1 VRIRRAWFVPVGL
14 AVLVATAGLLVVTH
28 AGADT
33 DRCTEFRAAARER
46 AGLVTGSGRDVL
58 VIGDSYSVGLGVTA
72 AESWPTR
79 LPGRVAVEGFSGSGF
94 SRGASP
100 CGDVSY
106 GVRASRSLS
115 EGPELVV
122 VEGGLNDV
130 NQPRRAI
137 REGFATLMAELA
149 GRQVLV
155 VGPAPAPD
163 RVDAVPAV
171 DALLAR
177 LSEAHDVGYLS
188 MLDAELDYLDDGLH
202 LTAEGHREFGERV
215 AAAVSGAAAG
225 LTGSGTLR

>member
-1 VRIRRAWFVPVGL
+1 MRIRRAWFVPVGL
-14 AVLVATAGLLVVTH
+14 TVLVATAGLLVVTH

-100 CGDVSY
+100 CGDAV
-106 GVRASRSLS
+106 VRRPRGSTGLRRDP
-115 EGPELVV
+115 GLVV

-149 GRQVLV
+149 GRHVLV

-177 LSEAHDVGYLS
+177 LSEAHGVGYLS
-188 MLDAELDYLDDGLH
+188 MLDTELGYLDDGLH

-225 LTGSGTLR
+225 LAG